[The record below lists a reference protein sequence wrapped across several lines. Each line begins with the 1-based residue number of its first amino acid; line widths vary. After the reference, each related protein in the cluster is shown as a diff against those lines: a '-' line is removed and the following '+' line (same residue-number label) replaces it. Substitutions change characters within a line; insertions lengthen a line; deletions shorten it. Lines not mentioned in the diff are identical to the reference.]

1 MACKGGVFLKRY
13 DTFFNMSSDAKLMKK
28 WIFQDAHNCILEFDE
43 DTSLF
48 AVYDGHGGHEV
59 AAYCADHLPQFLK
72 TVESY
77 KQGDLNKA
85 LEEAYQEF
93 DQLLTKDNVV
103 KVLHFIAG

>member
-1 MACKGGVFLKRY
+1 MNL
-13 DTFFNMSSDAKLMKK
+13 N
-28 WIFQDAHNCILEFDE
+28 FQDAHNCILEFDE

-85 LEEAYQEF
+85 LEEAYLEF

-103 KVLHFIAG
+103 NSYQKLLKIKSNLKNLFLFANSFCLFWK

>member
-1 MACKGGVFLKRY
+1 
-13 DTFFNMSSDAKLMKK
+13 MKK
-28 WIFQDAHNCILEFDE
+28 FIFQDAHNCILEFDE

-77 KQGDLNKA
+77 KQGDLIKA
-85 LEEAYQEF
+85 LEEAYLEF
-93 DQLLTKDNVV
+93 DHLLTKENVV